1 MHFSCNKYYR
11 RVFLTKKN
19 INKSILYKKV
29 KREITHLTTLKNKE
43 TTTRS
48 VVLCMIITF
57 TGELTA
63 TIYFSLVF
71 SCNVSPDE
79 KPGSLICW
87 QQQSLS
93 YQRS

>member
-29 KREITHLTTLKNKE
+29 KREITDLTTLKNKE

-48 VVLCMIITF
+48 VVLYMIITF
-57 TGELTA
+57 TGNLQLPSTLVW
-63 TIYFSLVF
+63 FSLAM
-71 SCNVSPDE
+71 
-79 KPGSLICW
+79 
-87 QQQSLS
+87 
-93 YQRS
+93 

>member
-1 MHFSCNKYYR
+1 M
-11 RVFLTKKN
+11 N

-43 TTTRS
+43 TAART
-48 VVLCMIITF
+48 VVLYMIITF

-63 TIYFSLVF
+63 TVYFSLVF
-71 SCNVSPDE
+71 SCNVGPDE

-93 YQRS
+93 YRRS